1 MSKLSDYSKFDHI
14 DDVSSS
20 DDDDEKTDK
29 VIPMAAAPA
38 PPAPSSQSSPI
49 NNNTGRTKKH
59 PTEPNRYIFEYSG
72 QKVYEWEQ
80 SLEEVTIYI
89 DAPPNLPKDN
99 AGQYVVVNILPTGLQ
114 VGLRGS
120 DRYFIDER
128 TFDKVKVKESS
139 WYIDDGVITIVL
151 AKVFRGQTWEGVL
164 RGHLDNNNNNNAA
177 SAIKGNDGNG
187 KSGSSVKNR
196 SIDPLTKQ
204 EMQRTM
210 MLERFQEENPG
221 FDFRDAKFNG
231 EVPDPRTFMGGV
243 GYNNL

>member
-20 DDDDEKTDK
+20 DDDETDK
-29 VIPMAAAPA
+29 VIPVAAAT
-38 PPAPSSQSSPI
+38 SSAQPSPI
-49 NNNTGRTKKH
+49 NNSNNNNNNNNNNGRTKKH

-99 AGQYVVVNILPTGLQ
+99 AGQYVVVNILPAGLQ

-139 WYIDDGVITIVL
+139 WYVDDGVITIVL

-164 RGHLDNNNNNNAA
+164 RGHLNNAA
-177 SAIKGNDGNG
+177 AMKNNDNNGTSGN
-187 KSGSSVKNR
+187 SVKNE

-243 GYNNL
+243 GYNN